1 MALPD
6 KLPKPAKHPEHIT
19 EADWEKYF
27 ADRKKYDRPLTE
39 EETMNFLKGG
49 YKCMQNNDNE
59 GFLRC
64 VRQTITA
71 ECALAH
77 KSVFGLMS
85 LSEYNLYEA
94 KKEYPDEF

>member
-6 KLPKPAKHPEHIT
+6 KLPKPAKHPEHFT

-27 ADRKKYDRPLTE
+27 EDRKKYDMPLTPE
-39 EETMNFLKGG
+39 QKLEYLVKSNDCYDKGD
-49 YKCMQNNDNE
+49 KE
-59 GFLRC
+59 GFYFYARKI
-64 VRQTITA
+64 ITA
-71 ECALAH
+71 TCAMAH
-77 KSVFGLMS
+77 KSVFGLKS

>member
-19 EADWEKYF
+19 EADWEKY
-27 ADRKKYDRPLTE
+27 L
-39 EETMNFLKGG
+39 
-49 YKCMQNNDNE
+49 
-59 GFLRC
+59 
-64 VRQTITA
+64 TA